1 MEQKNKNKL
10 PIIFL
15 IFKILGLGL
24 IVGGIV
30 VSIVKK
36 NEFGGGMFPAF
47 PMMGFGLVI
56 TVWGF
61 IPNISKMAI
70 KTNRYLQEE
79 NKQDL
84 TDIANTSADISSEA
98 ITKTTRAVKEGLKE
112 TMYCKHCGSQIDID
126 SKFCKVCGKSQE

>member
-30 VSIVKK
+30 VLIVKK